1 MAHDWSVELVPTVR
15 SDVNMW
21 NLGQVS
27 LILNDPGLFAE
38 WKENVQTMAK
48 RIIEMRVELH
58 RLLTGELKTP
68 GSWEHIV
75 DQIGMFW

>member
-1 MAHDWSVELVPTVR
+1 MARDWSVELAPTVR

>member
-1 MAHDWSVELVPTVR
+1 MAHDWSVELAPTVR

-58 RLLTGELKTP
+58 RILTEELKTP